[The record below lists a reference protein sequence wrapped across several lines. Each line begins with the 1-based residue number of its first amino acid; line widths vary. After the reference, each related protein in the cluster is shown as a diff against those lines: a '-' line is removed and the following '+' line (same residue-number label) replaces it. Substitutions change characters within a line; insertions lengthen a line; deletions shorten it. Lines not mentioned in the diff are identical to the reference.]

1 MKGLTALTAILTAGA
16 ACGLGFGAGGLG
28 GIALPTGEM
37 ASDYVLYYQYT
48 PSGGSLGFDG
58 GNMRAGAKLGGRAYL
73 TVLPY
78 LEVEAAFAY
87 HFNHAQKDW
96 DVPAFDEP
104 EYRIIPVTAGANY
117 VLRSGPVALYASG
130 GAGYYLARGTLSG
143 TFNVP
148 PFGDVEFSGDLTANK
163 AGFYVGGGFRYYFGR
178 FALDAGPRFH
188 YVLNDGTYD
197 VDMEYDIGLFRGSVP
212 FEVEKGF
219 NDSFVDIL
227 VGASYYFI

>member
-1 MKGLTALTAILTAGA
+1 MRRLTALMAILAAGA
-16 ACGLGFGAGGLG
+16 AGGLG
-28 GIALPTGEM
+28 LGAGGFGGAALPTGGM

-48 PSGGSLGFDG
+48 PNGGNVGFDG
-58 GNMRAGAKLGGRAYL
+58 GNMKAGAKLGARAYL

-78 LEVEAAFAY
+78 LEVEAAFSY

-104 EYRIIPVTAGANY
+104 TYRIIPLTGGVNY
-117 VLRSGPVALYASG
+117 VVRSGPAALYASG
-130 GAGYYLARGTLSG
+130 GAGYYFARGTLSA
-143 TFNVP
+143 TFNAP
-148 PFGDVEFSGDLTANK
+148 PYGDVEFSGDLTANK
-163 AGFYVGGGFRYYFGR
+163 PGFYVGGGFRYYFGR
-178 FALDAGPRFH
+178 FALDAGPRFN

-197 VDMEYDIGLFRGSVP
+197 VDMEYDLGFIRGSVP

-227 VGASYYFI
+227 VGASYFFM